1 MEENHKWAAAGKLDG
16 KRTRGARQQPSEK
29 CAWRNWRDLFGVTV
43 CFALSLF
50 CIGVC
55 VVVFVRTSD
64 LQSRL
69 LRLEQQHRDAKL
81 SAWMESVEQVE
92 PVILGRL
99 DRILEEVS
107 GAPGGGGCKNHAN
120 NAKCLET
127 TGDNR
132 AGLSGFTSDESH
144 LELRLLYFS
153 LAR

>member
-1 MEENHKWAAAGKLDG
+1 MEENHKWAAAGKLDE
-16 KRTRGARQQPSEK
+16 KRTRGAQQLLEK
-29 CAWRNWRDLFGVTV
+29 CAWRNWRDLFGVTI

-55 VVVFVRTSD
+55 VVVFMRTSD

-69 LRLEQQHRDAKL
+69 VRLEQQHWDAKL

-107 GAPGGGGCKNHAN
+107 GEPEGGGKIKPHV
-120 NAKCLET
+120 KCLET
-127 TGDNR
+127 
-132 AGLSGFTSDESH
+132 SGFTSDESH
-144 LELRLLYFS
+144 LKLRLPNFS

>member
-1 MEENHKWAAAGKLDG
+1 MVKPEFLSEMEENHKWAAAGKLDE
-16 KRTRGARQQPSEK
+16 KRTCGAQQLLEK
-29 CAWRNWRDLFGVTV
+29 CAGRNWRDLFGVTV

-55 VVVFVRTSD
+55 VVVFMRTSD

-69 LRLEQQHRDAKL
+69 LRLEQQHWDAKL

-107 GAPGGGGCKNHAN
+107 GEPGGGGCKIKPNV
-120 NAKCLET
+120 KCLET
-127 TGDNR
+127 TRDNG
-132 AGLSGFTSDESH
+132 AVLVASPQKSLS
-144 LELRLLYFS
+144 
-153 LAR
+153 